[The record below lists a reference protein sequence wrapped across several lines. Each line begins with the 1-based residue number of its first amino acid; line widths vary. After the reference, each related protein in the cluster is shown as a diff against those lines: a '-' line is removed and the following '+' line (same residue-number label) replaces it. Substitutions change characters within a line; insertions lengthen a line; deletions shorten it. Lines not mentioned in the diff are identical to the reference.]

1 MTLFSEYMARVL
13 CLLYVLDST
22 WPSQLEFIYI
32 YILQIVHLMFQ

>member
-32 YILQIVHLMFQ
+32 LQIVHLMFQ

>member
-22 WPSQLEFIYI
+22 WPSQLELYI